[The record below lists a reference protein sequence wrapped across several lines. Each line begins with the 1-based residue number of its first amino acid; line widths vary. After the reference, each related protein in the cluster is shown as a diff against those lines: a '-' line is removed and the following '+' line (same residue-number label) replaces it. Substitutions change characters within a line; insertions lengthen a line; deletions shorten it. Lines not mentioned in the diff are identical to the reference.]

1 MRDRKKHIAFVYE
14 GEKTEKVLVERM
26 QELFFEEIAD
36 VMIFS
41 FPACGNIYMIWNKLR
56 E

>member
-36 VMIFS
+36 VMIFLFRHAAIS
-41 FPACGNIYMIWNKLR
+41 I
-56 E
+56 